1 MKLVTWNINGI
12 RARHARV
19 LAWVQAKRPDVLCLQ
34 ELKNEDATSFF
45 EPVRALGYEIA
56 LFGQKAYNGVAIV
69 ARGPLTDVRRG
80 FADEN
85 ADDPQARLLTA
96 TACGLRVTC
105 AYFPNG
111 ESTTSAKFPY
121 KLAWMARLRARL
133 AADLGGYPES
143 VLCGDFNVAP
153 EDVDAHDPK
162 VWRGKVLFTD
172 EEKAA
177 LAAIREV
184 GLVDVVRRVQPEGP
198 LFTWWDY
205 RTRGF
210 SRDLGMRIDHVYAT
224 PRVAE
229 RVIGVD
235 VDREERGGEQ
245 PSDHAPLTVELRD
258 P

>member
-45 EPVRALGYEIA
+45 EPIKALGYEVS

-69 ARGPLTDVRRG
+69 SRGPLADVRRG
-80 FADEN
+80 FADEGEP
-85 ADDPQARLLTA
+85 DPQARLLTA
-96 TACGLRVTC
+96 TTLGLRVTC

-111 ESTTSAKFPY
+111 ESTTSDKFRY
-121 KLAWMARLRARL
+121 KLSWMARLRARL
-133 AADLGGYPES
+133 AADVGGHADR

-153 EDVDAHDPK
+153 EDVDVYDPK
-162 VWRGKVLFTD
+162 AWRGQVLFTD

-177 LAAIREV
+177 LAAIRDV
-184 GLVDVVRRVQPEGP
+184 GLVDVVRRVRPEGP

-205 RTRGF
+205 RLRGF
-210 SRDLGMRIDHVYAT
+210 PRDLGLRIDHVYAT
-224 PRVAE
+224 PSVAARVVGAE
-229 RVIGVD
+229 
-235 VDREERGGEQ
+235 VDREERGGDQ

-258 P
+258 A

>member
-12 RARHARV
+12 RARHERV

-45 EPVRALGYEIA
+45 APARALGYDVA
-56 LFGQKAYNGVAIV
+56 LFGQKAYNGVAILS
-69 ARGPLTDVRRG
+69 RQPLADVRRG
-80 FADEN
+80 FADEG
-85 ADDPQARLLTA
+85 ASDPQARLLTA
-96 TACGLRVTC
+96 TAFGLRVMC

-111 ESTTSAKFPY
+111 ESTTSEKFPY
-121 KLAWMARLRARL
+121 KLSWMARLRDRL
-133 AADLGGYPES
+133 AADLRDHPES

-153 EDVDAHDPK
+153 EDVDVYDPK
-162 VWRGKVLFTD
+162 AWRGKVLFTD

-177 LAAIREV
+177 LAALREL
-184 GLVDVVRRVQPEGP
+184 GLVDVVRKVQPEGK

-205 RTRGF
+205 RLRGF
-210 SRDLGMRIDHVYAT
+210 PRDLGMRIDHVYAT
-224 PRVAE
+224 PRSAE
-229 RVIGVD
+229 RVVAAE

-245 PSDHAPLTVELRD
+245 PSDHAPLCVEFRD